1 MANHTYQTY
10 TDEVQLEAFRA
21 DFIHR
26 DAICGALEKRYPG
39 LAAIGADANAVVA
52 QIDSRRNELQ
62 KAEDQQIRARAIEDA
77 EKLDVLDVYTELRR
91 TMAVKNPKEVL
102 TLLPDAPSALRRTT
116 AAAFTERAGAA
127 ISNLKSLPEEH
138 PLRLAFLKKLEIE
151 LGEFH
156 DADKKEDLARL
167 ALQSGKVALTLY
179 KSELSQS
186 REAQLGA
193 IQSLLKDREKTA
205 LFTLPWRKARK
216 SSPAAAPAEAETT
229 P

>member
-26 DAICGALEKRYPG
+26 GAICGALEKRYPG
-39 LAAIGADANAVVA
+39 LGAIGAEANAVVA

-62 KAEDQQIRARAIEDA
+62 KAEDEQIRARAIEDA

-102 TLLPDAPSALRRTT
+102 TLLPDAPSVLRRATSAT
-116 AAAFTERAGAA
+116 FAERASAA
-127 ISNLKSLPEEH
+127 LANLKSLPEEH
-138 PLRLAFLKKLEIE
+138 PLRLAFLGRLELE
-151 LGEFH
+151 LSEFN
-156 DADKKEDLARL
+156 DADKKEDVARL
-167 ALQSGKVALTLY
+167 AIQSGKVALTLY

-193 IQSLLKDREKTA
+193 IQNILKDREKTA

-216 SSPAAAPAEAETT
+216 SAATTEPAEADTT